1 MQIQVEY
8 VFWGILSTFQP
19 SLHIVQIGG
28 GGGNP
33 CQKKML
39 LKYSGFFLATSSADC
54 LLLQISDFIV
64 RTKILKFL
72 SQPNQHVIEVS

>member
-1 MQIQVEY
+1 MQIQVVY

-19 SLHIVQIGG
+19 SLHVVQIWGGG

-54 LLLQISDFIV
+54 LLLQISDVIV

-72 SQPNQHVIEVS
+72 S